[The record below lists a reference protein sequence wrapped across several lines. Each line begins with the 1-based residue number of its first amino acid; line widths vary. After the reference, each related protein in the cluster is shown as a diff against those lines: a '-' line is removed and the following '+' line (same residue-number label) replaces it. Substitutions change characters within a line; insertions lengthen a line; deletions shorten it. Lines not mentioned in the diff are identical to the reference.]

1 MCEAF
6 NEDMDI
12 HTITASRIFGV
23 PVDSVS
29 KQLRSR
35 AKAVNFG
42 IVYGIS
48 EFGLSEQTGINRREA
63 KDFMEQYLEHYS
75 GIKNY
80 MDDIVNE
87 AKSKGYIDTA
97 FGRRRYIPELKSNN
111 YMVRKF
117 GERVAMNT
125 PVQGTAADIMKIAMI
140 NVYRKLKEE
149 KMEAKIVLQIH
160 DELLIEAPI
169 SEKEKVKKILVEQME
184 NAAKLN
190 VPLKVEA
197 EEGKNW
203 LSAK

>member
-12 HTITASRIFGV
+12 HTITASKIFGV

-87 AKSKGYIDTA
+87 TKSKGYIDTA